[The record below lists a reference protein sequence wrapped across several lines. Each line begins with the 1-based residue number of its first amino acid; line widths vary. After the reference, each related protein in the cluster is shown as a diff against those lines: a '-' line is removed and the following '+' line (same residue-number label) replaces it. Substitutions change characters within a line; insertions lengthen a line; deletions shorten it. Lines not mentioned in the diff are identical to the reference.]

1 MNAFYKMYCRTFQ
14 AVLKQL
20 IKLMPWRKPEL
31 LRFDNGA
38 AGLAGFIKGK
48 GLNSVLVVT
57 DGNLMKLGLCAPMLE
72 ALEKEGVKAAVY
84 DKVVA
89 NPTIVNVEEALKLYN
104 ESGAQGIIAFGGG
117 SPMDCAKGVGARVA
131 RPNKPIPKMKGILK
145 VVKKMPPFWA
155 RAAKQLWRRSS
166 RTPRIPIIIS
176 NMQFRISRSFRTMRC
191 SILL

>member
-104 ESGAQGIIAFGGG
+104 ESVAQGIIAFGGG

-131 RPNKPIPKMKGILK
+131 RDAALPEAVIALRVEETPLGK
-145 VVKKMPPFWA
+145 A
-155 RAAKQLWRRSS
+155 RALEAVVHVGREDEEYLE
-166 RTPRIPIIIS
+166 T
-176 NMQFRISRSFRTMRC
+176 FG
-191 SILL
+191 